1 MCHVDRKIGDSRRRE
16 TIQIYW
22 GISSFFSVLGPVGVD
37 TGTQS
42 RLITATANTEQV
54 RHTQPPSPISPHV
67 PLRAAPSP
75 GFPTAAHLLS
85 APPGEPFSGCPAR
98 GVLPWTACESGVF
111 HGAQSTCALIGI
123 LHTGQQ
129 LGPPAAEL
137 TAARAPRSAFHACQP
152 KDARRLGAEPLQ
164 PVTQRLW

>member
-1 MCHVDRKIGDSRRRE
+1 MCHVDRKIGDSRRQE

-22 GISSFFSVLGPVGVD
+22 GISSFFSVLDPVGVD

-54 RHTQPPSPISPHV
+54 RHTHTPSPISPHV
-67 PLRAAPSP
+67 PLRAAPAP
-75 GFPTAAHLLS
+75 GFPTTAHLLS
-85 APPGEPFSGCPAR
+85 APPGVPFSGCPAS
-98 GVLPWTACESGVF
+98 GVLPLTACESGFF
-111 HGAQSTCALIGI
+111 HGAQSACALIRF

-137 TAARAPRSAFHACQP
+137 TAARAHRRAFPACQP
-152 KDARRLGAEPLQ
+152 KDAR
-164 PVTQRLW
+164 